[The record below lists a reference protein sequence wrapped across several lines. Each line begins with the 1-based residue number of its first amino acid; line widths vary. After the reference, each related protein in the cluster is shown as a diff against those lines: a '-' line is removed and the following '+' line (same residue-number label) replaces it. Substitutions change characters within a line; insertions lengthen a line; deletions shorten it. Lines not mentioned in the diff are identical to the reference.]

1 MENNSY
7 QFANAFRSF
16 SVKAGAEHVYPLFD
30 RSASLSFASE
40 EYRNIGIGAI
50 VSGGARGIDT
60 VSETEALLNGSF
72 VVEYLSGSLLKKLR
86 KSDTVRQIHT
96 GSLLLM
102 SAARPDTGFHVGVAM
117 R

>member
-50 VSGGARGIDT
+50 VSGEPEE
-60 VSETEALLNGSF
+60 S
-72 VVEYLSGSLLKKLR
+72 
-86 KSDTVRQIHT
+86 
-96 GSLLLM
+96 
-102 SAARPDTGFHVGVAM
+102 TGFLK
-117 R
+117 RRPC